1 MILSCNNISKSF
13 NDKKILSDVSFNLN
27 DQEKAA
33 IVGINGAGKST
44 LFKIITNE
52 LPADKGDVIIPKD
65 ASVSYL
71 SQHPDITSNR
81 TIYEEMLD
89 AKKDIIEM
97 ENSLRDIEIQ
107 MKHATDDK
115 LQSLMNRYS
124 ALSHDFELKNG
135 FAYKSEI
142 NGILYGLGFNDN
154 DFSKNIQTLSG
165 GEKTRVFL
173 GKMLISS
180 PELILLDEPTNH
192 LDMNSIIWLENYL
205 SSYKGA
211 LLIISHD
218 RFFIDKVATKIIEI
232 ENSNS
237 RVFTGNYTDYAKKK
251 DALYKDQLKAYL
263 NQQKEIKHQQEVIDK
278 LKSFNREKSIK
289 RAESREKMLDKIE
302 VMDKPALIND
312 KMKLSFETD
321 ITSGNDVL
329 KVSNLSK
336 SFNEKHLFSD
346 INFEIHR
353 GEKVAIL
360 GDNGTGKSTILKII
374 NELIKPDSGNI
385 EIGTNV
391 YIGYY
396 DQELKNLNEEN
407 TIFEEISNT
416 SFEISGT
423 KVRNILAAFL
433 FTEDDVFKKIS
444 SLSGGEKARVS
455 LIKLMLSKANFL
467 ILDEPTNHL
476 DMASKEILEEALND
490 YEGTLLYVS
499 HDRYFINKTASRILE
514 LTHKNVIN
522 YIGNFD
528 YYLEKRDIL
537 TEKIINTDNISSD
550 TEKNPSESLKS
561 WEEMKEE
568 KAKKKKQEKELKNTE
583 ERIGELEKK
592 SSELT
597 EKMSDP
603 EYSHSASKLLEITK
617 ELDSINE
624 ELSELYEKWE
634 SLI

>member
-52 LPADKGDVIIPKD
+52 LPSDKGDVIIPKD

-232 ENSNS
+232 ENSNF

>member
-52 LPADKGDVIIPKD
+52 LPSDKGDVIIPKD

-232 ENSNS
+232 ENSNF

-433 FTEDDVFKKIS
+433 FTE
-444 SLSGGEKARVS
+444 
-455 LIKLMLSKANFL
+455 
-467 ILDEPTNHL
+467 
-476 DMASKEILEEALND
+476 EE
-490 YEGTLLYVS
+490 V
-499 HDRYFINKTASRILE
+499 
-514 LTHKNVIN
+514 
-522 YIGNFD
+522 
-528 YYLEKRDIL
+528 
-537 TEKIINTDNISSD
+537 
-550 TEKNPSESLKS
+550 
-561 WEEMKEE
+561 
-568 KAKKKKQEKELKNTE
+568 
-583 ERIGELEKK
+583 
-592 SSELT
+592 
-597 EKMSDP
+597 
-603 EYSHSASKLLEITK
+603 
-617 ELDSINE
+617 
-624 ELSELYEKWE
+624 
-634 SLI
+634 